1 MALPVQSQT
10 ITTSTHRPQ
19 STATPYQ
26 AQQRGF
32 AMRMMVI
39 LANLALSW
47 LGIVLVT
54 MGALVPIWILAKLFG

>member
-1 MALPVQSQT
+1 
-10 ITTSTHRPQ
+10 
-19 STATPYQ
+19 
-26 AQQRGF
+26 
-32 AMRMMVI
+32 MRMVVI